1 MATKKE
7 KFTTPLM
14 IAVWPKLDE
23 PDVYKPKKGPEKVRY
38 VTDAKFLNDDDM
50 KKVVEMIK
58 GKAKELLP
66 DVKKPKLPFKKET
79 EKGEDGERRETG
91 AILLTASSGVKYRPP
106 LFDAKNN
113 KLPESIALGGGSK
126 IKLNLSIN
134 SYEISAENSG
144 INLYINAVQVLDLVE
159 KGTGKSP
166 FEEAEEGFTFEEG
179 DSASPFKGG
188 DSDEDPLAF

>member
-7 KFTTPLM
+7 KFTTCPL

-23 PDVYKPKKGPEKVRY
+23 PDVYTPKKGPQKIRY
-38 VTDAKFLNDDDM
+38 VTDAKAENADDM
-50 KKVVEMIK
+50 LKIVEFIK
-58 GKAKELLP
+58 GKARELLP

-79 EKGEDGERRETG
+79 EKNKDGERVETG

-106 LFDAKNN
+106 LFDAKNT
-113 KLPESIALGGGSK
+113 KLPDGVALGGGSK
-126 IKLNLSIN
+126 IRLNLSIN
-134 SYEISAENSG
+134 AYEISAENSG

-166 FEEAEEGFTFEEG
+166 FEEDEGFTFEEG